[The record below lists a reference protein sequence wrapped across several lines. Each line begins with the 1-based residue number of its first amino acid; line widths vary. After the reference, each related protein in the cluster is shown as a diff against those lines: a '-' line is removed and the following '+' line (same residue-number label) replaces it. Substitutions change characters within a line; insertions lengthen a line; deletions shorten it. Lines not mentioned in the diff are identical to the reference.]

1 MEAKGT
7 QEWHRMRVSDQ
18 RSPVGRKLLPK
29 TPRRQPKEIQCVR
42 KDTRRMRSGAC
53 QDDRAKEKGNRK
65 AQEKSENG
73 ITHRGLTEE
82 KLSALIALNG

>member
-29 TPRRQPKEIQCVR
+29 TPRWQPKEIQR
-42 KDTRRMRSGAC
+42 IRQDKRRMREGAC
-53 QDDRAKEKGNRK
+53 QDDRRKEKGNLRT
-65 AQEKSENG
+65 QEKRENG